1 MDFKTVI
8 ELEKKLLDPSVR
20 KDSTVV
26 DQLLDNSFIEFGTS
40 GRTYDKKII
49 IERLSEEDPVII
61 EAYDFVP
68 VQLAPDIIQLR
79 FKTRRKTEDGS
90 LTASLRSSIWKK
102 TAQNW
107 KMIFHQGTR
116 TTA

>member
-20 KDSTVV
+20 KDSTAV
-26 DQLLDNSFIEFGTS
+26 DQLLDDSFIEFGTS

-49 IERLSEEDPVII
+49 VERLSEEAPAVV
-61 EAYDFVP
+61 EAYDFSA
-68 VQLAPDIIQLR
+68 VQLAPDVIQLR
-79 FKTRRKTEDGS
+79 FKTRRRTEDGS

-102 TAQNW
+102 SGRVIGHAV
-107 KMIFHQGTR
+107 
-116 TTA
+116 